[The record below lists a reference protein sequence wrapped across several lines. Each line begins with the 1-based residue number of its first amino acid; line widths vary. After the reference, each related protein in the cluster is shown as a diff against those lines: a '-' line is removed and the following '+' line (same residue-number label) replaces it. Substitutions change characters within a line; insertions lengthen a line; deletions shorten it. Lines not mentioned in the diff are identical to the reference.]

1 MNRPT
6 SLIMT
11 IGLALATLMIFLG
24 DLLTTSGFAHGMLYV
39 VIVLI
44 TMLTGWR
51 WLILAS
57 MAVSMVLIVVGG
69 IYSPAPVGFPTTLVI
84 ADRSVSMLVVLITGL
99 IAITRIPHSGRHNA
113 EQAFDQND
121 SRRSSDDPITG
132 GQGKSMDNDQ
142 DKRTAQRLTTTLE
155 SITDAFLLL
164 DEQWRVTFM
173 NSHAES
179 LLERSREDMLGKSIW
194 DEFPEARGS
203 VFETEYR
210 QAVATGESARFEAFF
225 SPLERW
231 FSIHAYPSDEGLA
244 IYFQDITAQQALH
257 AQLQLLKTAVERV
270 NDMIIITEAE
280 SIEAPGPRIVYVNQ
294 AFERLTGHR
303 KSDVI
308 GKSPRFLQGP
318 DTSRAQLDRIRSA
331 MERQESV
338 RVEVVNYDRA
348 GQTYHIEMDI
358 SPIIDEQGI
367 CTHFVAI
374 ERDVSERINLEERLR
389 QSQRLEAVGQ
399 LTSGIAHD
407 FNNLLTVIMGNAE
420 MLGESLADDRDLSPV
435 ANMISNAAQRGAE
448 LTQRLLAFARRQALE
463 PRAVD
468 IGKLVANMDGLL
480 QRALGDHIEIETTR
494 SGGLWPALVD
504 EGQLENALLN
514 LCLNA
519 RDAMPGGG
527 QLTIETAN
535 ACLDHD
541 YADRQGD
548 LEPGQYVMLSVSDT
562 GRGIEPE
569 ILARVFEPFFTTKEK
584 HKGTGL
590 GLSMIYGFIKQSNG
604 HIRIYSEPGEG
615 STVKLYLPRADGTEL
630 SESDTHST
638 DQDPISHETILL
650 VEDDEMV
657 QEYARN
663 QLITMGYTVLT
674 AGSGPEAMDI
684 VESDQAIDLLFT
696 DVIMPGGMSGRD
708 LADAAQEVRP
718 DLKVLY
724 TSGYTE
730 NAIVHHGRLDR
741 DVHLLSKPYRR
752 RDLVRQIQ
760 AALRDPATDSGTGD
774 SS

>member
-1 MNRPT
+1 MKRST
-6 SLIMT
+6 LIT
-11 IGLALATLMIFLG
+11 VTVTLALATLVFFLSNSMNMPG
-24 DLLTTSGFAHGMLYV
+24 YVDGMLAALV
-39 VIVLI
+39 VIAAGL
-44 TMLTGWR
+44 
-51 WLILAS
+51 LA
-57 MAVSMVLIVVGG
+57 
-69 IYSPAPVGFPTTLVI
+69 I
-84 ADRSVSMLVVLITGL
+84 AHIQHRKN
-99 IAITRIPHSGRHNA
+99 RQRA
-113 EQAFDQND
+113 EQALRQ
-121 SRRSSDDPITG
+121 SDDA
-132 GQGKSMDNDQ
+132 
-142 DKRTAQRLTTTLE
+142 KRTAQRLTTTLE

-164 DEQWRVTFM
+164 DEQWRLTFM
-173 NSHAES
+173 NSHAEA
-179 LLERSREDMLGKSIW
+179 LLERSRDELMGRNIW

-203 VFETEYR
+203 IFEIRYR
-210 QAVATGESARFEAFF
+210 QAVESGNSVRFDAYFP
-225 SPLERW
+225 PLERW

-244 IYFQDITAQQALH
+244 IYFQDITAQQAVQD
-257 AQLQLLKTAVERV
+257 QLQLLNAAVDRV
-270 NDMIIITEAE
+270 NDMIVITEAAPIDE
-280 SIEAPGPRIVYVNQ
+280 PGPRIVYVNQ

-303 KSDVI
+303 KADVL

-318 DTSRAQLDRIRSA
+318 ETDRTQLDRIRA
-331 MERQESV
+331 ALECHESV
-338 RVEVVNYDRA
+338 RAVMVNYDRA
-348 GQTYHIEMDI
+348 GQSYHTEIDI
-358 SPIIDEQGI
+358 SPIFDDEDR
-367 CTHFVAI
+367 CTHFVAVQ
-374 ERDVSERINLEERLR
+374 RDISERINLEERLR

-399 LTSGIAHD
+399 LTGGIAHD

-420 MLGESLADDRDLSPV
+420 MLSESLTDDRELSPV

-463 PRAVD
+463 PRAVNID
-468 IGKLVANMDGLL
+468 SLVASTDGLL
-480 QRALGDHIEIETTR
+480 RRALGDHIEIEITR

-504 EGQLENALLN
+504 EGQLESALLN

-527 QLTIETAN
+527 RLTIETGN
-535 ACLDHD
+535 ARLDRD

-569 ILARVFEPFFTTKEK
+569 LLERVFEPFFTTKEK

-615 STVKLYLPRADGTEL
+615 TTVRLYLPRADGTEL
-630 SESDTHST
+630 PDVDIDEADEARH
-638 DQDPISHETILL
+638 QHETILL

-663 QLITMGYTVLT
+663 QLNSMGYTVLS
-674 AGSGPEAMDI
+674 ASNGPEALEI
-684 VESDQAIDLLFT
+684 LKGDQMIDLLFT

-708 LADAAQEVRP
+708 LAEAAHRIRP
-718 DLKVLY
+718 ELKVLY

-752 RDLVRQIQ
+752 RDLARQIQ
-760 AALRDPATDSGTGD
+760 AALRDPATPSDKGR